1 VAVIGHLN
9 SGVSMAAAPVYA
21 AKMIPQ
27 LAISTK
33 PEYTQ
38 MGLPT
43 TFRLVASD
51 ALQSKAM
58 GAFAAQL
65 PGGPTLRRG
74 GRRHA
79 LRQGP
84 GPVGQGPAE
93 ARQREVVLEM
103 SLDAKTTDFAKLIEG
118 LKAQKADVL
127 VTTLADFQVL
137 ALADQLAAA
146 GVKLPSSAATPSRPR
161 PWPRPTRR
169 PARSTRPRPSSAW
182 TSSWA
187 ARPS

>member
-65 PGGPTLRRG
+65 PGGPTATPWWTTPR
-74 GRRHA
+74 
-79 LRQGP
+79 P
-84 GPVGQGPAE
+84 T
-93 ARQREVVLEM
+93 AR
-103 SLDAKTTDFAKLIEG
+103 AW
-118 LKAQKADVL
+118 
-127 VTTLADFQVL
+127 
-137 ALADQLAAA
+137 
-146 GVKLPSSAATPSRPR
+146 PSRPR
-161 PWPRPTRR
+161 P
-169 PARSTRPRPSSAW
+169 S
-182 TSSWA
+182 
-187 ARPS
+187 

>member
-1 VAVIGHLN
+1 VDDATPYGKGLAQ
-9 SGVSMAAAPVYA
+9 S
-21 AKMIPQ
+21 AK
-27 LAISTK
+27 
-33 PEYTQ
+33 
-38 MGLPT
+38 
-43 TFRLVASD
+43 
-51 ALQSKAM
+51 
-58 GAFAAQL
+58 AQL
-65 PGGPTLRRG
+65 S
-74 GRRHA
+74 
-79 LRQGP
+79 
-84 GPVGQGPAE
+84 